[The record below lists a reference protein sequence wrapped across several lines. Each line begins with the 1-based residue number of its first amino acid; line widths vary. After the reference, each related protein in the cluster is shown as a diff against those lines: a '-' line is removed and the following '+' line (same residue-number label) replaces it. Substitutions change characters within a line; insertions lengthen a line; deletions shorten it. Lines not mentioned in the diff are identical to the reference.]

1 MNDTTDRRGAF
12 TFALGLAAGTAIG
25 AGLMMWL
32 APRVT
37 GEIRERLNASADAF
51 GRGAAERYEEA
62 TARAGAVVDE
72 WSARGNSVRDDL
84 ADAVADGAHEV
95 ERVARNA
102 KSHRTTGTS

>member
-1 MNDTTDRRGAF
+1 MNDTTDRHGAF

-32 APRVT
+32 APRVA

-51 GRGAAERYEEA
+51 GRSAAERYEQA
-62 TARAGAVVDE
+62 TARAGAMVDE
-72 WSARGNSVRDDL
+72 LNARGNTVRDDL
-84 ADAVADGAHEV
+84 ADAVANGAHEV

-102 KSHRTTGTS
+102 RSHRTTVTS